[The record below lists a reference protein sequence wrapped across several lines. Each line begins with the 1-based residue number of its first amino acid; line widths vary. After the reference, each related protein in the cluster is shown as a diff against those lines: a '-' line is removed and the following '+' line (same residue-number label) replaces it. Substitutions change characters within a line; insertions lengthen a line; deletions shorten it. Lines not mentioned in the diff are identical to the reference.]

1 MFVKYEI
8 FGLSIWFW
16 IFIILLNGIIF
27 GSFCSNLADK
37 KGYSS
42 GTWFAGG
49 FFFGI
54 IALIAIAGSPVKWE
68 EFNNLKECPDCREMI
83 KIYAN
88 VCKYCGYRFTKEQ
101 EEEEQEE
108 EETQKKMIKTEYTL
122 DDIKN
127 LINLGMTDTL
137 INELLRIFKDNEY
150 PYYFIQEVG
159 DLIIKKRNKRIIPAL
174 KDLLKELDN
183 KKVIGIVKNIIE
195 KLK

>member
-37 KGYSS
+37 KGYSP

-54 IALIAIAGSPVKWE
+54 IALIAIAGLPVKWE

-83 KIYAN
+83 NIYAN
-88 VCKYCGYRFTKEQ
+88 VCKYCGYRFTKEEQQ
-101 EEEEQEE
+101 EAL
-108 EETQKKMIKTEYTL
+108 QKVLSIFLCKFILLLSPSSFYRKVDFFALSLL
-122 DDIKN
+122 D
-127 LINLGMTDTL
+127 
-137 INELLRIFKDNEY
+137 
-150 PYYFIQEVG
+150 
-159 DLIIKKRNKRIIPAL
+159 
-174 KDLLKELDN
+174 
-183 KKVIGIVKNIIE
+183 
-195 KLK
+195 